1 MLFRSIGTTRQN
13 FPLEAF
19 QMFPMA
25 VPPMRLQIEF
35 ERLVE
40 PMERKIAKLKEE
52 NAVLGEIR
60 DTLLPRLMSGEL
72 MVKGDDE

>member
-1 MLFRSIGTTRQN
+1 
-13 FPLEAF
+13 
-19 QMFPMA
+19 
-25 VPPMRLQIEF
+25 MRLQIEF